1 MTKKEFIAEK
11 NRLQKLIIDAMDK
24 VMKHEITADDYFVI
38 HKQWT
43 DLMNKE
49 KGCT

>member
-11 NRLQKLIIDAMDK
+11 KKLQKL
-24 VMKHEITADDYFVI
+24 MKHEITADDYFVI

-49 KGCT
+49 KECT